1 LYPDLVGSDA
11 DLELEPQVDG
21 DGDGLLKVSEVGRR
35 TGLTRKALR
44 HYEALGLVE
53 PAVRTPS
60 GYRLYDEEALRR
72 IELVNRAK
80 ILGLSLAEA
89 KEFLH
94 VAEGCCGENHPELA
108 TLVEHK
114 LEETDRRLAELANLR
129 ATLRGVLDRLAATE
143 GQHRCEESL
152 CTCNAPLT
160 IGRRPRGAPGSTCG

>member
-1 LYPDLVGSDA
+1 MD
-11 DLELEPQVDG
+11 E
-21 DGDGLLKVSEVGRR
+21 DGLLKVSEVGRR

-60 GYRLYDEEALRR
+60 GYRLYDDEALRR

-80 ILGLSLAEA
+80 MLGLSLNEA

-94 VAEGCCGENHPELA
+94 VAEGCCGENHPDLA
-108 TLVEHK
+108 ALVERK
-114 LEETDRRLAELANLR
+114 LVETDERLAELRNLR
-129 ATLRGVLDRLAATE
+129 RTLDTVLDRLAQTQ

-160 IGRRPRGAPGSTCG
+160 IGRRGEGAGASTSCC

>member
-1 LYPDLVGSDA
+1 METTPRHHPEPDHANGEVG
-11 DLELEPQVDG
+11 EG
-21 DGDGLLKVSEVGRR
+21 DLLKVSEVGRR

-44 HYEALGLVE
+44 HYEAMGLVE
-53 PAVRTPS
+53 PAVRTAS
-60 GYRLYDEEALRR
+60 GYRLYDDEALRR

-80 ILGLSLAEA
+80 VLGLSLVEA

-114 LEETDRRLAELANLR
+114 LAETDARLAELGNLR
-129 ATLRGVLDRLAATE
+129 RTLHEVLDRLARTE

-152 CTCNAPLT
+152 CTCNTPLT
-160 IGRRPRGAPGSTCG
+160 IGRRNGANEA

>member
-1 LYPDLVGSDA
+1 MD
-11 DLELEPQVDG
+11 E
-21 DGDGLLKVSEVGRR
+21 DGLLKVSEVGQR

-53 PAVRTPS
+53 PAVRSPS
-60 GYRLYDEEALRR
+60 GYRLYDDEALRR

-80 ILGLSLAEA
+80 MLGLSLHEA

-108 TLVEHK
+108 ALVERK
-114 LEETDRRLAELANLR
+114 LIETDERLTELRNLR
-129 ATLRGVLDRLAATE
+129 RTLDAVLDRLAQSE

-160 IGRRPRGAPGSTCG
+160 IGRKGADGTVSAGSTCC

>member
-1 LYPDLVGSDA
+1 MD
-11 DLELEPQVDG
+11 E
-21 DGDGLLKVSEVGRR
+21 DGLLKVSEVGRR

-60 GYRLYDEEALRR
+60 GYRLYDDEALRR

-80 ILGLSLAEA
+80 MLGLSLNEA

-94 VAEGCCGENHPELA
+94 VAEGCCGENHPDLA
-108 TLVEHK
+108 ELVERK
-114 LEETDRRLAELANLR
+114 LVETDERLAELRNLR
-129 ATLRGVLDRLAATE
+129 RTLDTVLDRLAQTQ

-160 IGRRPRGAPGSTCG
+160 IGRRGQGAGASTSCC

>member
-1 LYPDLVGSDA
+1 MDD
-11 DLELEPQVDG
+11 EL
-21 DGDGLLKVSEVGRR
+21 LLKVSEVGRR

-53 PAVRTPS
+53 PAVRTEA
-60 GYRLYDEEALRR
+60 GYRLYDDEALRR

-80 ILGLSLAEA
+80 VLGLTLAEA

-94 VAEGCCGENHPELA
+94 VAEGCCGDNHPALA
-108 TLVEHK
+108 GLVERK
-114 LEETDRRLAELANLR
+114 LAETDRRLAELADLR
-129 ATLRGVLDRLAATE
+129 TTLHEVLDRLAATQ

-160 IGRRPRGAPGSTCG
+160 IGPRPSLPARGRSACA

>member
-1 LYPDLVGSDA
+1 MDD
-11 DLELEPQVDG
+11 ELL
-21 DGDGLLKVSEVGRR
+21 LLKVSEVGRR

-53 PAVRTPS
+53 PAVRTDA
-60 GYRLYDEEALRR
+60 GYRLYDEAALRR

-80 ILGLSLAEA
+80 VLGLSLTEA

-94 VAEGCCGENHPELA
+94 VAEGCCGDNHPELA
-108 TLVEHK
+108 GLVARK
-114 LEETDRRLAELANLR
+114 LEETDKRLAELANLR
-129 ATLRGVLDRLAATE
+129 RTLHEVLDRLAATE

-160 IGRRPRGAPGSTCG
+160 IGRRPC

>member
-1 LYPDLVGSDA
+1 MDD
-11 DLELEPQVDG
+11 ELL
-21 DGDGLLKVSEVGRR
+21 LLKVSEVGRR

-53 PAVRTPS
+53 PAVRTDA
-60 GYRLYDEEALRR
+60 GYRLYDEAALRR

-80 ILGLSLAEA
+80 VLGLSLTEA

-94 VAEGCCGENHPELA
+94 VAEGCCGDNHPELA
-108 TLVEHK
+108 GLVERK
-114 LEETDRRLAELANLR
+114 LEETDKRLAELANLR
-129 ATLRGVLDRLAATE
+129 RTLHEVLDRLAATE

-160 IGRRPRGAPGSTCG
+160 IGRRPC

>member
-1 LYPDLVGSDA
+1 MPRSGLYPDLVGSDA

-60 GYRLYDEEALRR
+60 GYRLYDDEALRR

-94 VAEGCCGENHPELA
+94 VAEGCCGENHPALA
-108 TLVEHK
+108 ALVEGK
-114 LEETDRRLAELANLR
+114 LAETEQRIEELR
-129 ATLRGVLDRLAATE
+129 SLKEVLRGVRDRLSASQ
-143 GQHRCEESL
+143 GRHRCEESL

-160 IGRRPRGAPGSTCG
+160 IKRKRV

>member
-1 LYPDLVGSDA
+1 MD
-11 DLELEPQVDG
+11 EE
-21 DGDGLLKVSEVGRR
+21 GLLKVSEVGQR

-60 GYRLYDEEALRR
+60 GYRLYDDEALRR

-80 ILGLSLAEA
+80 MLGLSLNEA

-108 TLVEHK
+108 ALVERK
-114 LEETDRRLAELANLR
+114 LAETEKRIAELQSLR
-129 ATLRGVLDRLAATE
+129 GTLRETLQR
-143 GQHRCEESL
+143 
-152 CTCNAPLT
+152 
-160 IGRRPRGAPGSTCG
+160 